1 MTISP
6 ENAEQT
12 LREWTELLRAVDE
25 VALDCDMSVEEM
37 TLNLNRRQEAIDQ
50 IQQLD
55 ASLAELA
62 LLTDDDWQHQMSFSI
77 RELLEEG
84 RTLSARIRA
93 RDAQLIENA
102 TEKKSAISAELQRFS
117 KSKGYFVAASAPKVR
132 PPVIVDN
139 NA

>member
-1 MTISP
+1 MTITP
-6 ENAEQT
+6 ENAERT
-12 LREWTELLRAVDE
+12 LREWTELLRTVDE
-25 VALDCDMSVEEM
+25 IALDCDMSVEEM
-37 TLNLNRRQEAIDQ
+37 TLSLNRRQEAIDQ

-55 ASLAELA
+55 ASLTELA
-62 LLTDDDWQHQMSFSI
+62 RLTDTDWQSQMPFPI

-93 RDAQLIENA
+93 RDAQLIEKA
-102 TEKKSAISAELQRFS
+102 TENKRVISKELQRIS
-117 KSKGYFVAASAPKVR
+117 KSKGYFISASAPKVR